1 MEEKRISKNEDV
13 SALIQKIKDGDRK
26 AFMTVTQLYQKNVF
40 LLAYSFFHNKEDAL
54 DVVQETF
61 LRFYQKV
68 HLYKKGRNFKNWL
81 LQITKNICID
91 YYRKNYSGKNSF
103 NREQNLEDMN
113 IPVDDSNDS
122 FFSSD
127 LKRIFT
133 RSLRELSER
142 QRMIFVMKH
151 YNQFQYKEIAQI
163 LNIAVGT
170 VKSLHHK
177 AVHNLRGIMN
187 PYLGGE
193 K

>member
-1 MEEKRISKNEDV
+1 MEEKRVSKNEDI
-13 SALIQKIKDGDRK
+13 SALVQKIKKGDRK
-26 AFMTVTQLYQKNVF
+26 AFMRVTQLYQRNVF

-61 LRFYQKV
+61 LRFYQKA

-91 YYRKNYSGKNSF
+91 YYRKNYRGNNSF
-103 NREQNLEDMN
+103 NREHNLDDMN
-113 IPVDDSNDS
+113 IPVNDSNDS
-122 FFSSD
+122 LLSSD
-127 LKRIFT
+127 LKRIFI
-133 RSLRELSER
+133 RSLQELSER

-170 VKSLHHK
+170 VKSIHHK
-177 AVHNLRGIMN
+177 AVQKLRGIMN